1 MRINGLLYCRVR
13 LYYINLRRAIDLNFF
28 KRNISDICLFIY
40 WVMIGVRNLFS
51 DQPISSFQYACV
63 WSMLLVY
70 IIGFA
75 IIKNVS
81 IINNQKKKG
90 VSSNDK

>member
-1 MRINGLLYCRVR
+1 M
-13 LYYINLRRAIDLNFF
+13 IDLKFL
-28 KRNISDICLFIY
+28 KRNISDICLLIY
-40 WVMIGVRNLFS
+40 WIVIGINNLFS
-51 DQPISSFQYACV
+51 EQPISSFQYACV

-75 IIKNVS
+75 IIKNMS

-90 VSSNDK
+90 DSSNGK

>member
-1 MRINGLLYCRVR
+1 M
-13 LYYINLRRAIDLNFF
+13 NFI

-40 WVMIGVRNLFS
+40 WVMIGIRNLFS
-51 DQPISSFQYACV
+51 EQPISSFQYACV
-63 WSMLLVY
+63 WSMLLAY

-75 IIKNVS
+75 IIKNMS
-81 IINNQKKKG
+81 IITNQKKKG

>member
-1 MRINGLLYCRVR
+1 M
-13 LYYINLRRAIDLNFF
+13 NFI
-28 KRNISDICLFIY
+28 KRNISDICLFTY
-40 WVMIGVRNLFS
+40 WIMIGIRNLFS
-51 DQPISSFQYACV
+51 EQPISSFQYVCV

-75 IIKNVS
+75 IIKNMS

>member
-1 MRINGLLYCRVR
+1 M
-13 LYYINLRRAIDLNFF
+13 NFI
-28 KRNISDICLFIY
+28 KRNISDICLFLY
-40 WVMIGVRNLFS
+40 WVMIGINNLLS
-51 DQPISSFQYACV
+51 DQPISSFQYVCV

-75 IIKNVS
+75 IIKNMS
-81 IINNQKKKG
+81 IINNKKEG

>member
-1 MRINGLLYCRVR
+1 M
-13 LYYINLRRAIDLNFF
+13 NFF

-40 WVMIGVRNLFS
+40 WVMIGIRNLLS
-51 DQPISSFQYACV
+51 EQPISSFQYVCV

-75 IIKNVS
+75 IIKNMS

-90 VSSNDK
+90 VTSNDK

>member
-1 MRINGLLYCRVR
+1 M
-13 LYYINLRRAIDLNFF
+13 NFF
-28 KRNISDICLFIY
+28 KRNISDICLFLY
-40 WVMIGVRNLFS
+40 WVMIGIRNLFS
-51 DQPISSFQYACV
+51 EQPISSFQYICV

-75 IIKNVS
+75 IIKNMS
-81 IINNQKKKG
+81 IINNRKKEG

>member
-1 MRINGLLYCRVR
+1 M
-13 LYYINLRRAIDLNFF
+13 NFI
-28 KRNISDICLFIY
+28 KRNISDICLFLY

-51 DQPISSFQYACV
+51 EQPISSFQYACV
-63 WSMLLVY
+63 WAMLLVY

-75 IIKNVS
+75 IIKNMS
-81 IINNQKKKG
+81 IINNRKKEG